1 MSRSPQRILV
11 IDDNVDITTSLRL
24 LLQALGHDVRV
35 AQDGPRALVIARD
48 YQPELVFLDLG
59 LPRMDGY
66 EVSRQLRT
74 LPNGPAMKIIAL
86 TGWGDAQA
94 RELSAAAGFDQHW
107 LKPIA
112 INELRRYFDSTD

>member
-1 MSRSPQRILV
+1 MTRAPQRILV